1 MKQGESPAI
10 ALTRMGSIVERIFFS
25 YLIFEEKLLS
35 SCPQLEEGLTNN
47 LQSAN
52 L

>member
-1 MKQGESPAI
+1 MKQGERPAI
-10 ALTRMGSIVERIFFS
+10 VMTRLESIVAGIFFW

-47 LQSAN
+47 LQPAN

>member
-1 MKQGESPAI
+1 MKQGESHAV
-10 ALTRMGSIVERIFFS
+10 AMTRMGSIVAGIFLG

-47 LQSAN
+47 LQPAN

>member
-1 MKQGESPAI
+1 MKLGESPAVDM
-10 ALTRMGSIVERIFFS
+10 TRMGSIVARMFFW

-47 LQSAN
+47 LQPAN

>member
-1 MKQGESPAI
+1 MKQGESPAV
-10 ALTRMGSIVERIFFS
+10 AMTRMGSIVARIFFL

-35 SCPQLEEGLTNN
+35 SCPELEEGLTNN
-47 LQSAN
+47 LQPAN